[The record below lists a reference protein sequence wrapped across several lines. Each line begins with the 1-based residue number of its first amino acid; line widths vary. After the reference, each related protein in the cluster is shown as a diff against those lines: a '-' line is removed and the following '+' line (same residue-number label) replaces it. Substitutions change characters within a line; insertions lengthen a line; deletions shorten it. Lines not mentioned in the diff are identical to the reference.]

1 MHKLPRGNLE
11 IFLFQI
17 IGKIIANSYF
27 LLGQIKMQKV
37 LLWWDLRK
45 HVHFAYIAF
54 LCKKKRI
61 HEDQSKQKSYLLK

>member
-11 IFLFQI
+11 IFLFRI
-17 IGKIIANSYF
+17 IGKIIANCYF

-37 LLWWDLRK
+37 LWWDLRK

-54 LCKKKRI
+54 FVQKKKRI
-61 HEDQSKQKSYLLK
+61 HDD

>member
-37 LLWWDLRK
+37 LRWDLRK

-54 LCKKKRI
+54 LCKKR
-61 HEDQSKQKSYLLK
+61 ENSWGSK